1 MVRLEGHGLILEVHH
16 GWEARM
22 WRPEV
27 DPPATADPV
36 VRLANFPLPKTHDTY
51 AAEVAETLRPGDV
64 LASLVGFGSG
74 SADTALYAARGAP
87 RIKVEDLDPKALQA
101 PGPGRLGVQ
110 RFFTHGGRAFSL
122 YVMAHEGP
130 RLPEALAA
138 VNASM
143 RSLRV
148 GTP

>member
-1 MVRLEGHGLILEVHH
+1 VRLDGHGLTLEVHH

-22 WRPEV
+22 WRPRV
-27 DPPATADPV
+27 DPPAEAGPV
-36 VRLANFPLPKTHDTY
+36 VRLANFPLPRTRDTY

-64 LASLVGFGSG
+64 VVSLVEFGRS

-87 RIKVEDLDPKALQA
+87 DIRISDLDPKALQA

-110 RFFTHGGRAFSL
+110 RFFSHGGRAFSL
-122 YVMAHEGP
+122 YVMAREGP
-130 RLPEALAA
+130 RLREALAT
-138 VNASM
+138 VNATM

-148 GTP
+148 GGR